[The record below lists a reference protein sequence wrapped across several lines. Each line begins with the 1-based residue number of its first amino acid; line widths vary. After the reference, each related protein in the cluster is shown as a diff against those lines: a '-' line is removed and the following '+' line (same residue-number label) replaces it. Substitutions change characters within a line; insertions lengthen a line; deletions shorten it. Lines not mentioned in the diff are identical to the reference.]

1 MESNMKPKLSQKQK
15 YRIAG
20 GSGLI
25 LGIYM
30 LLVLNSNE
38 GYIPLGISAIL
49 LFIGFKK

>member
-1 MESNMKPKLSQKQK
+1 MKPKLSKRQI

-25 LGIYM
+25 LGLYM
-30 LLVLNSNE
+30 LLSLNDNG
-38 GYIPLGISAIL
+38 GYIPLIISAIL